1 MSLFG
6 GQTSSRSSSKYLL
19 EFRAGKMNLKGTTV
33 TADKRKGTVYLHQTD
48 DSLMHF
54 CWKDR
59 TSGTVEDD
67 LIIFPDDCEYK
78 RVPQCTTG
86 RAYILKFKSSNRKFF
101 FWMQEPKTDKDDDYE
116 KKVNQLL
123 NNPPTPGSSDSRGG
137 GSAGMPDLGAL
148 GALGGDTSGLQ
159 SMLGNMDQ
167 QQLMQLLGG
176 LGGMGGLPGGLGG
189 LLGNGRPSTGGTA
202 GSATPSTA
210 TTTPR
215 PATAAASLPSQSQT
229 PTTPAPAA
237 TATATGGASA
247 PRIQLSDLQNI
258 LAGMNAAPADG
269 GAQAEEPPAVD
280 LSHALTPEN
289 IRPILNNEAFAS
301 QLMKHMPEGTELP
314 RTPEELSNTVQA
326 PQFQQ
331 AVSMFSAAL
340 RSGQLGPLMNQFN
353 LGKEATEAAAKGD
366 VVAFAKA
373 LQKKEGGKEG
383 EDSEKKE
390 DDDSM
395 SLD

>member
-86 RAYILKFKSSNRKFF
+86 RAFILKFKSSNRKFF
-101 FWMQEPKTDKDDDYE
+101 FWMQEPKTDKDEDYE

-148 GALGGDTSGLQ
+148 GALGA
-159 SMLGNMDQ
+159 
-167 QQLMQLLGG
+167 
-176 LGGMGGLPGGLGG
+176 PGE
-189 LLGNGRPSTGGTA
+189 
-202 GSATPSTA
+202 
-210 TTTPR
+210 
-215 PATAAASLPSQSQT
+215 
-229 PTTPAPAA
+229 
-237 TATATGGASA
+237 
-247 PRIQLSDLQNI
+247 
-258 LAGMNAAPADG
+258 G

-301 QLMKHMPEGTELP
+301 QLMMHMPEGTELP